1 MSPKV
6 RRWNV
11 PQSLLESPADGVV
24 AMLVLLR
31 PWRSTA
37 LDLEI

>member
-1 MSPKV
+1 MLLPSWLVSP
-6 RRWNV
+6 
-11 PQSLLESPADGVV
+11 LDGVV

-31 PWRSTA
+31 PWTSPA